1 MIVSVFVVHEGCS
14 SLLLALL
21 QIANRVG
28 PLEVVAD
35 AINSPDTS

>member
-1 MIVSVFVVHEGCS
+1 MFIVHEGCS
-14 SLLLALL
+14 NLLLARL

-28 PLEVVAD
+28 SFEVVAD